1 MKNERCMMK
10 HFKKILL
17 MLLAMPALFAC
28 INDDDVV
35 ATYACK
41 TVIVYMVAD
50 NSLSGYVE
58 ANIDSMAAGM
68 KKCKTKSNLLI
79 YVDESNNI
87 PQLIRIVI
95 DADGTVKKYVIK
107 NYEEQNSVSP
117 TVMASVISEV
127 ANSFPSQSYGLVL
140 WSHGYGWLPGGGNTK
155 TISTR
160 WFGQDDSNYMDI
172 PDLVTALNAGPH
184 FDYILFD
191 ACFMG
196 GVETDYALK
205 NNAGYIIASPAEVM
219 AAGFPYREL
228 MPSLLGTT
236 EADYIK
242 AATLYY
248 EYYNALSATDSSSS
262 SAAVGC
268 IKTSELSELAN
279 QTAALITAHA
289 KELNTFDASKVQPL
303 EAKSPHLFYDFGD
316 FIRLFTTDN
325 ERTAFNEQLEKC
337 VVYKACTPKILS
349 APSFIKHF
357 ITISSFSGLNTY
369 IPRSELTIQNTAYR
383 STGWY
388 AAVGWNKTQW

>member
-155 TISTR
+155 TIPTR
-160 WFGQDDSNYMDI
+160 WFGQDVNNKMDM

-196 GVETDYALK
+196 GVETGYALR
-205 NNAGYIIASPAEVM
+205 NSTDYLIASPAEVM
-219 AAGFPYREL
+219 ADGFPYSEIIPYL
-228 MPSLLGTT
+228 MGNNES
-236 EADYIK
+236 DYVKI
-242 AATLYY
+242 ASLYY
-248 EYYNALSATDSSSS
+248 EHYNKESEYYR
-262 SAAVGC
+262 SAAVGVTKC
-268 IKTSELSELAN
+268 SQLDTL
-279 QTAALITAHA
+279 AALTKKLIVAHA
-289 KELNTFDASKVQPL
+289 TELNAFKASSVQYL
-303 EAKSPHLFYDFGD
+303 ESYSPHLFYDFGH
-316 FIRLFTTDN
+316 FIESFTSQT
-325 ERTAFNEQLEKC
+325 ERSAFEDQLNKTIL
-337 VVYKACTPKILS
+337 YKACTPNILS
-349 APSFIKHF
+349 VNGGSYYIP
-357 ITISSFSGLNTY
+357 ITHFSGLNTY
-369 IPRSELTIQNTAYR
+369 IPCSNTMTNNAFYHDME
-383 STGWY
+383 WY
-388 AAVGWNKTQW
+388 KAAGWNSTEW